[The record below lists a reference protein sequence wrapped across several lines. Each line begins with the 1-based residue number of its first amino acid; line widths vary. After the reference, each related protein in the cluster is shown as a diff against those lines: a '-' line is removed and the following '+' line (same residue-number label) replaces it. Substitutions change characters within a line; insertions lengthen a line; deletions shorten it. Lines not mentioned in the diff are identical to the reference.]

1 MSRAR
6 EIAAAYRAAAGQA
19 VELGSVVVDGK
30 VDPMAQIRIPL
41 GMLHRH
47 GLVTGA
53 TGTGTTKTLQVIAEQ
68 LSAAGVP
75 VVMADFKSDL
85 SGLSRP
91 GEANDDIDVRSRDT
105 GDQWCAAAFPVEF
118 MSAGAGGIGVPTR
131 TRIAAFGP
139 VLLSKVLGLKRDQES
154 TLRVIFGLADQQGIP
169 LIELKDLLK
178 LIALL
183 ANTER
188 GMAQLRAM
196 GGDRQTAGILV
207 ALNTFDLHGGDRYFG
222 ECELDPAD
230 LIRIDDRGRG
240 VISLFGLGD
249 WAVRPVMFAAFMMW
263 VLAGLCVAL
272 PDAGDT
278 DKPQLVFVF
287 DEAHL
292 LFKDASKEFIH
303 LVEDILSRAQSK
315 GVGVIFCTQLP
326 DEIPCTVVAH
336 LGIRIQH
343 ALRIVTCH
351 HQKALAKMVRT
362 YPRTDLYDLERDL
375 TALGIGEAMVTV
387 LPDRGAPM
395 PVAWT
400 RLRSPRSL
408 MASVGTDHIR
418 ATAQASP
425 LFRKYGAVDAVVR
438 HESEERLDWVRTP
451 HADRSEPVDD
461 RCVSG

>member
-1 MSRAR
+1 MSPAGA
-6 EIAAAYRAAAGQA
+6 IAAEYHVAAGQG

-41 GMLHRH
+41 GMMRRH

-91 GEANDDIDVRSRDT
+91 GEVNGNIEVRSRDT
-105 GDQWCAAAFPVEF
+105 GDQWSAAAFPVEF
-118 MSAGAGGIGVPTR
+118 MSVGAGGIGVPTR
-131 TRIAAFGP
+131 ATISAFGP
-139 VLLSKVLGLKRDQES
+139 ILLSKVLGLNRGQES
-154 TLRVIFGLADQQGIP
+154 TLRVIFSHADQQGIP
-169 LIELKDLLK
+169 LIQLEDLRK
-178 LIALL
+178 LIAFL
-183 ANTER
+183 ARTDR
-188 GMAQLRAM
+188 GRTQLRAM
-196 GGDRQTAGILV
+196 GGDGQTAGILV
-207 ALNTFDLHGGDRYFG
+207 ALNTFDLQGGDRYFG
-222 ECELDPAD
+222 ESELDPGD

-249 WAVRPVMFAAFMMW
+249 WAVCPVMFSAFMMW
-263 VLAGLCVAL
+263 VLAELCAAL
-272 PDAGDT
+272 PEAGQT

-287 DEAHL
+287 DEAHR
-292 LFKDASKEFIH
+292 LFKEASKEFLR
-303 LVEDILSRAQSK
+303 LVEATLNRAQSK

-326 DEIPCTVVAH
+326 DEIPRTVIAH

-343 ALRIVTCH
+343 ALRIFTRH
-351 HQKALAKMVRT
+351 HQKALARVVRT
-362 YPRTDLYDLERDL
+362 YPRTDVYDLERDL

-387 LPDRGAPM
+387 LPERGAPM

-408 MASVGTDHIR
+408 MASVGTDYIR
-418 ATAQASP
+418 TAAQASP
-425 LFRKYGAVDAVVR
+425 LFRKYG
-438 HESEERLDWVRTP
+438 
-451 HADRSEPVDD
+451 
-461 RCVSG
+461 GK